1 MLTECVILEFNAI
14 HATCY
19 RLLDRVSSP
28 TRNLISTYAKL
39 ASKRRDVRTM
49 ITLEWSD
56 RYSIVAIFRQFL
68 NAAMWEHVHRLPLA
82 AAVDHYSPREEH
94 MVVMAPLR
102 ASQFAVPGV

>member
-19 RLLDRVSSP
+19 RLLDPVSSP
-28 TRNLISTYAKL
+28 TRNLISTFAKL
-39 ASKRRDVRTM
+39 ASKRREVLTM

-68 NAAMWEHVHRLPLA
+68 NAATWEHVHGLPLA
-82 AAVDHYSPREEH
+82 TAVDHYSPREEH